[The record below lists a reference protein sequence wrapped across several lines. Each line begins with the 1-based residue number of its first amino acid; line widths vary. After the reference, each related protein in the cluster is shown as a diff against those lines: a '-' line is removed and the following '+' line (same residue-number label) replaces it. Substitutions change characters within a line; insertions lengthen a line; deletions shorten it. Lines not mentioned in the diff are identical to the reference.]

1 MLFELLRCLP
11 ANLSPIAASDDVLY
25 PVLHHDGKLRPLI
38 TPAKRSDRLARV
50 FEAVAVE
57 AMMHGNAVES
67 FHPGE
72 FRKFVNEA
80 SREQDL
86 RSLAGRAISAAKREL
101 AAGRHDVGNGCLAH
115 RDGFVAGEFF
125 SRFNQK

>member
-1 MLFELLRCLP
+1 MFFELSRCLR

-38 TPAKRSDRLARV
+38 TLAKRSDRLPRV
-50 FEAVAVE
+50 FEAVTVE
-57 AMMHGNAVES
+57 AMMHGNAVER
-67 FHPGE
+67 FDPGE

-86 RSLAGRAISAAKREL
+86 RSLAGRAIPQLNANSSP
-101 AAGRHDVGNGCLAH
+101 AGTISVTDV
-115 RDGFVAGEFF
+115 
-125 SRFNQK
+125 SRTETDL